1 MRNAKIRHAK
11 KEYDKQYNLKNKERL
26 IKYRLKNKEIISER
40 GKNYRLN
47 NKERIKEQRKQ
58 YYLNNKEYIK
68 EKGKEYILKNEETFK
83 KYQKEYRLKNKER
96 VKEYNKKWRLKNRE
110 HEKQYYLNNK
120 KHITKVRLKWD
131 AEQKK
136 NNPNYRLKG
145 ALRRRVYSALKG
157 KNKSASTMK
166 LIGCSV
172 DKLWNHLESK
182 FESWMTKENYGLWHV
197 DHIVPCASFNL
208 TCPEQQRICF
218 NYKNLQPLEAIENIK
233 KGNKILYG

>member
-58 YYLNNKEYIK
+58 YYLNNK
-68 EKGKEYILKNEETFK
+68 
-83 KYQKEYRLKNKER
+83 
-96 VKEYNKKWRLKNRE
+96 
-110 HEKQYYLNNK
+110 

-172 DKLWNHLESK
+172 DELWNHLESK

-233 KGNKILYG
+233 KGNKILYA

>member
-1 MRNAKIRHAK
+1 MRDK
-11 KEYDKQYNLKNKERL
+11 KQYDKEYNLKNKERL
-26 IKYRLKNKEIISER
+26 IKYRLKNKKIINER
-40 GKNYRLN
+40 GKKYYLK
-47 NKERIKEQRKQ
+47 NKEKIKEVKKK
-58 YYLNNKEYIK
+58 YYLNHKEYYKELNKEYRLKNK
-68 EKGKEYILKNEETFK
+68 EKINEER
-83 KYQKEYRLKNKER
+83 KEYRLKNKER

-110 HEKQYYLNNK
+110 NEKQYYLNNK

-145 ALRRRVYSALKG
+145 ALRGRVYSALKG

-166 LIGCSV
+166 LIGCSF
-172 DKLWNHLESK
+172 DELWNHLESK

-197 DHIVPCASFNL
+197 DHIIPCASFDL
-208 TCPEQQRICF
+208 TCPVQQLACF

-233 KGNKILYG
+233 KGAKILHG